1 MAEKEKE
8 KNKFQQRTDA
18 QAEAAAKAYAELREV
33 YDDPTDEQIT
43 AALGD
48 NLRGYQRSIGKG
60 NANFGST
67 LFGTLN
73 QGTRDALESQYQ
85 KNKKS
90 NENSLSKKREESVF
104 TLGEGDGAKTVTKGL
119 QMDVRN
125 WGDTVDENNITPE
138 QAKALNTM
146 LASKGFSGATIPTID
161 VTTKDE
167 NGNDV
172 VSKVEQSMT
181 LNQLLDSMSDDELDA
196 LQYLGFVDDEGAYIR
211 PHNESWEEKLARK
224 ERERE
229 RIDMLAQ
236 QQAIERQRAR
246 LGLAELGAGIGDII
260 KASTGAY
267 VDKRN
272 YDNMYAQLTA
282 QQQKNFDGYLT
293 SIQAQKERAR
303 LKAKEAEERAYQERL
318 IKTKYER
325 EDALL
330 KAAQEREDAQRQQD
344 HDWRMEEIRARGA
357 NSLAVAR
364 EKSKQ
369 KIDKFN
375 NSREI
380 NYGGVNYT
388 FADNAKNEVVY
399 SILGVIKPYFTE
411 SNGYHSMLS
420 GIEDSRLSE
429 YDRNTNATIAV
440 LSALESLDS
449 YFTDEDKARIKK
461 ILLDYSKGRAT
472 ASTSSSAAATSAAAS
487 AHAAKKYKAPNGTI
501 ITQEQYN
508 GLSQAQK
515 DKCVEVTE

>member
-60 NANFGST
+60 NANFGTT
-67 LFGTLN
+67 LFGTIN

-146 LASKGFSGATIPTID
+146 LATKGFSGATIPTID

-293 SIQAQKERAR
+293 SIQAQKERER
-303 LKAKEAEERAYQERL
+303 LKAKEAADRAYNEKLLKEQERQKYDMML
-318 IKTKYER
+318 AQHKLDLDLQAAKQAGALELQGLKGAQAMERLKKNIEASYTK
-325 EDALL
+325 
-330 KAAQEREDAQRQQD
+330 Q
-344 HDWRMEEIRARGA
+344 
-357 NSLAVAR
+357 
-364 EKSKQ
+364 EKS
-369 KIDKFN
+369 
-375 NSREI
+375 
-380 NYGGVNYT
+380 
-388 FADNAKNEVVY
+388 
-399 SILGVIKPYFTE
+399 
-411 SNGYHSMLS
+411 
-420 GIEDSRLSE
+420 
-429 YDRNTNATIAV
+429 
-440 LSALESLDS
+440 SLDKGNS
-449 YFTDEDKARIKK
+449 IYFDNSMHELEPNKTNQVYAGVYGV
-461 ILLDYSKGRAT
+461 LLPYLMNNPFF
-472 ASTSSSAAATSAAAS
+472 SSVLDGDRKS
-487 AHAAKKYKAPNGTI
+487 
-501 ITQEQYN
+501 
-508 GLSQAQK
+508 
-515 DKCVEVTE
+515 VV